1 VPHNHEART
10 HEQRPSSGFLKAREG
25 HREWGGQTREDIERK
40 RRQLEPREE
49 LEQQK
54 QRTKV
59 KETSRERGR

>member
-1 VPHNHEART
+1 
-10 HEQRPSSGFLKAREG
+10 L
-25 HREWGGQTREDIERK
+25 GGGKERK

-59 KETSRERGR
+59 KETSGERGR